1 MFNKHGMNTLR
12 DFSEMMYRQ
21 FGVRI
26 AVLVGYC
33 DAEDESTI
41 TLYVSNFILNF
52 LVLSS
57 DKFL

>member
-1 MFNKHGMNTLR
+1 MFDKHGMNTLR
-12 DFSEMMYRQ
+12 DFSEMMYPQ
-21 FGVRI
+21 FGVQI
-26 AVLVGYC
+26 AVSVGYC
-33 DAEDESTI
+33 DAKDESTI

>member
-1 MFNKHGMNTLR
+1 MFNKDGMNMLQ
-12 DFSEMMYRQ
+12 DFSKMMYHQ
-21 FGVRI
+21 FGERI
-26 AVLVGYC
+26 TVLVGYC

-57 DKFL
+57 NKFL